1 MKKDIEHPK
10 VENISVAVVKELNE
24 EKTAEVYNVYLINQ
38 KESMIKNAMVS
49 SKGYGENQSTGQKI
63 HTSTLR
69 HFIGDI
75 EAKDYAKIEPIVEE
89 VFGRRRCCHGR
100 LLFHYGRHR
109 QRRSKSSQHR
119 QVDRARERW
128 LRWSSRRGSERG
140 CQKFR
145 P

>member
-89 VFGRRRCCHGR
+89 VFGLNNEYWVSFYQGSQ
-100 LLFHYGRHR
+100 LFD
-109 QRRSKSSQHR
+109 KKFIFLPETICEENMR
-119 QVDRARERW
+119 QVPVIDKK
-128 LRWSSRRGSERG
+128 GVVI
-140 CQKFR
+140 
-145 P
+145 